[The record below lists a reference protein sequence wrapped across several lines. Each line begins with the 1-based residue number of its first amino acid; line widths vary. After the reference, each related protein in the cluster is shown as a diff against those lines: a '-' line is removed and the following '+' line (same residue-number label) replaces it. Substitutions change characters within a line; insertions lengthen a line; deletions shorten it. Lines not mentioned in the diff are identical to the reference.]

1 MKNKIIIFLIL
12 LTVSSVKKAP
22 INHTIEKKE
31 FVPYPNNIE
40 SYESALEI
48 NSILLITSNGE
59 LEKTNII
66 KKEWEELTKSDIKII
81 KEVLTREFT
90 YRN

>member
-1 MKNKIIIFLIL
+1 MKNRILIVLICLII
-12 LTVSSVKKAP
+12 SCVKKAP
-22 INHTIEKKE
+22 VIDSIEKTE

-48 NSILLITSNGE
+48 NSILLITNNGE
-59 LEKTNII
+59 LEITKII

-81 KEVLTREFT
+81 KRSTNLSLIHI
-90 YRN
+90 